1 MAQYTFPPL
10 SQPFLDPGGQLQDLA
25 GRKTES
31 SIELEVR
38 SQFSPASCIR
48 SRGPWPRGLRKVK
61 AHVVA

>member
-38 SQFSPASCIR
+38 SQFSPAHVSVAEVL
-48 SRGPWPRGLRKVK
+48 GLEALGK
-61 AHVVA
+61 